1 MVITGTSELEQIA
14 SEVRKDIVR
23 MVGVAHSGP
32 LEFPLLITDI
42 LVYLYWEEMLL
53 LAHNPRRNDRDRLI
67 LGTQDGVPA
76 LYSILARR
84 GYYGREELWHYRRLG
99 AMLQALPDFRRTPG
113 IDGPCVT
120 SGTEL
125 SVAAALAES
134 LSMDGLSARVFCLLE
149 ESECRQEDF
158 LLEAQRCSGKKIS
171 NIIVIVTYRYVERSG
186 MKEQQSALRESLSGH
201 GWKIL
206 EMDGSDFDSINM
218 TFNSLDPNVTKPT
231 VIFACLSNSRSIS
244 FGETDSAKTNK
255 RLSIEAMDRA
265 LEELEGKSNG

>member
-1 MVITGTSELEQIA
+1 MVITGTNELEQIA

-53 LAHNPRRNDRDRLI
+53 VAHSPRRNDRDRLI
-67 LGTQDGVPA
+67 LGTEDGVPA

-84 GYYGREELWHYRRLG
+84 GYYGREELWNYRRLG

-134 LSMDGLSARVFCLLE
+134 LSMDGLDARVFCLLE
-149 ESECRQEDF
+149 ESQCRQADF
-158 LLEAQRCSGKKIS
+158 LLEAERCARKKIR
-171 NIIVIVTYRYVERSG
+171 NIIVIVTYRYIEKSE
-186 MKEQQSALRESLSGH
+186 MTEQQAAYRERLSGY

-206 EMDGSDFDSINM
+206 EMDGSDFDSMNS
-218 TFNSLDPNVTKPT
+218 TFNSLDPNGYKPT
-231 VIFACLSNSRSIS
+231 VIFACLSNGRSIS
-244 FGETDSAKTNK
+244 FAETDSSKTKK